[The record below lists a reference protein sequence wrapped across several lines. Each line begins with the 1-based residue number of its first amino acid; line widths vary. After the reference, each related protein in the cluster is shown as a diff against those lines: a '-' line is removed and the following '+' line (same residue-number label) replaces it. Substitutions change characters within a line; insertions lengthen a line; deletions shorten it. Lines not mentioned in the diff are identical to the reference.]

1 MRKLHHPIAVF
12 VGAVLAVIG
21 IGVGVI
27 AAATSQQVYG
37 PSWGRFSVAFSGH
50 VQVVHFGP
58 IDSASYGDSLRYT
71 TTFYYANQRF
81 NGWVAYAPLS
91 GVMLPTD
98 LRAVVVAEVT
108 RHVHGSELA
117 TWQIAHPTGGYLS
130 GTRPDKDRTVVN
142 GLAVLTLGPRC
153 GYGQCQAEIVVS
165 NGRVLWDV
173 LAASSGPASAVE
185 GFLASFQPIG

>member
-130 GTRPDKDRTVVN
+130 GTRRTKTEPSSTALRFSPSDHV
-142 GLAVLTLGPRC
+142 
-153 GYGQCQAEIVVS
+153 
-165 NGRVLWDV
+165 
-173 LAASSGPASAVE
+173 AAMASARPRLLFPTV
-185 GFLASFQPIG
+185 GCCGTCWQHRVGPLAPLRAFLPRSSQ